1 MPKFSMP
8 ELPPLFADLQKKV
21 ADVMASGPAAEVE
34 KHMKQALSVALS
46 RLDLVSREEFEQQQ
60 AALARAQAQL
70 KALEARLAELQSA
83 ESPKTQTK

>member
-8 ELPPLFADLQKKV
+8 ELPPVFADLQKKV
-21 ADVMASGPAAEVE
+21 GDLMTSGPAVEVE

-46 RLDLVSREEFEQQQ
+46 KLDLVSREEFEQQQ
-60 AALARAQAQL
+60 QALARAQAQL

-83 ESPKTQTK
+83 EPPKH

>member
-8 ELPPLFADLQKKV
+8 ELPPVFADLQKKV

-46 RLDLVSREEFEQQQ
+46 KLDLVSREEFEQQQ
-60 AALARAQAQL
+60 LALARAQAQL
-70 KALEARLAELQSA
+70 KTLEARLAELQSA
-83 ESPKTQTK
+83 EPSKTQTK

>member
-8 ELPPLFADLQKKV
+8 ELPPVFADLQKKV

-46 RLDLVSREEFEQQQ
+46 KRLSTNGSNSRVSAACGRYLVWV
-60 AALARAQAQL
+60 LGD
-70 KALEARLAELQSA
+70 SA
-83 ESPKTQTK
+83 D